1 MPPFA
6 KPTCEDGLILSGP
19 CPGCVHQRFDW
30 DGTTYPGT
38 HEPLVTRECWQRVQE
53 LLDARAKNKI
63 RKMKHDF
70 AYSGLVPC
78 VHCGCLLVGE
88 LKKGKYVYGRG
99 LWCLLISS
107 H

>member
-1 MPPFA
+1 MPLFA

-78 VHCGCLLVGE
+78 GHCGCLLVGE

>member
-1 MPPFA
+1 MSLAGASSTAVWFITSFEN
-6 KPTCEDGLILSGP
+6 TCTPAIRLGRHN
-19 CPGCVHQRFDW
+19 V
-30 DGTTYPGT
+30 PGT

-78 VHCGCLLVGE
+78 GHCGCLLVGE

>member
-1 MPPFA
+1 MPLLA
-6 KPTCEDGLILSGP
+6 KPTCEDASFSRVRAL
-19 CPGCVHQRFDW
+19 GCVHRRFDW

-78 VHCGCLLVGE
+78 GHCGCLLVGE
-88 LKKGKYVYGRG
+88 LKKGKHVYGCG